1 MPRISSFYGIV
12 ITMYYKEHGV
22 PHFHIRYAEHDA
34 SISIET
40 LEVLGGSVPKRALRL
55 AREWAEAHRDELTAN
70 WELARVEDP
79 LEEIPPLP

>member
-12 ITMYYKEHGV
+12 ITMYYKEHGA

-34 SISIET
+34 SISIQT

-55 AREWAEAHRDELTAN
+55 AREWAETHRDELTAN

>member
-1 MPRISSFYGIV
+1 MPRLSSFYGIV

-22 PHFHIRYAEHDA
+22 PHFYIRYAEHDA